1 MLKFLK
7 FIGWLLSFP
16 FVTIWLLIEF
26 KSCYV
31 AGKRY
36 KKDPTSSLKEE
47 RYEKVRKLVKHFL
60 FWKRIKIEN
69 VGKEKIEKKVMLFV
83 SNHKSNVDPLVIL
96 KFVLDQELPFV
107 TFVAKKE
114 IQNTKIGHIADLLD
128 VIYVDRGNIREVPQ
142 VLDNM
147 VKTLQ
152 GKSSICL
159 FAEGTRVSGD
169 EIAEF
174 KPTLL
179 EAAYR
184 THMSIQPTVIY
195 NSEGLL
201 DKNKKPSKNRTVY
214 ISMLK
219 NINSNSF
226 INMERSI
233 LSKRIHEKISHE
245 YNKVKNNIV
254 KNK

>member
-16 FVTIWLLIEF
+16 FLTIWLLIEF
-26 KSCYV
+26 NSCYV

-47 RYEKVRKLVKHFL
+47 RYEKVKKLIKHFL

-83 SNHKSNVDPLVIL
+83 ANHKSNVDPLVIL
-96 KFVLDQELPFV
+96 KFVLDQELPYI
-107 TFVAKKE
+107 TFIAKKE
-114 IQNTKIGHIADLLD
+114 IQNTKIGYIGDLLD
-128 VIYVDRGNIREVPQ
+128 VIYVDRENIREIPKI
-142 VLDNM
+142 LNEM
-147 VKTLQ
+147 VNTLQ
-152 GKSSICL
+152 NKTSICL
-159 FAEGTRVSGD
+159 FAEGTRVPGD

-179 EAAYR
+179 DAAYR

-195 NSEGLL
+195 NSERLL
-201 DKNKKPSKNRTVY
+201 NRNKKPSKNRTVY
-214 ISMLK
+214 ISLLET
-219 NINSNSF
+219 INSNLF

-233 LSKRIHEKISHE
+233 LSKNIHEKISNE
-245 YNKVKNNIV
+245 YKKIRNNII